1 MRAIRRRCVVV
12 RIAAV
17 NNALDK
23 VGDLVHRSV
32 GRQDTRFVAH
42 RWFIGTRLTI
52 GVLGLVLMGLCFSM
66 PGSLSRSTLLASTDL
81 GFQAVIA
88 MMVSR
93 FGGLRMGYLLSTATL
108 CALPVVATGAMGAGA
123 MVPLVL
129 EGAILTGSAGAAMAT
144 GMMVLAALLAFG
156 LAGNKGDGVLL
167 ASQIVAIATM
177 LGGAHYL
184 VKRDRDSEAQ
194 ARFADDRWRALSGLA
209 DRGVVRH
216 DAQGHVVG
224 SNAAFCRAIG
234 INPMELED
242 STVITRLHLGSGPA
256 FLKALSD
263 VSHGATIA
271 EARVRIKCEPEAEGH
286 HGPDPYRDFMLRV
299 ACAVTDPATQQ
310 REILAYY
317 TPVNAAAELPSAAH
331 PSALATARLGHELR
345 TPLTAIIG
353 FADCLGDPAIIA
365 ADDPKRGDYARIIGT
380 SARHMLDV
388 VNGMAGIA
396 HPQPSAEIIS
406 SASDAIDL
414 AELIDESV
422 SIMRLNVEAQRASL
436 HWIVEADVPVL
447 IGCRHAFRQ
456 ILINL
461 ISNALKFAPEGSV
474 LVRASRDGTKV
485 RLTVE
490 DNGMGV
496 AGEDLARLGEPFFRG
511 RLAGE
516 NGPDGQGLG
525 LGIVRDIV
533 RDHHGDFD
541 VMSRP
546 GAGTRVIVTFAIP
559 DAISAL
565 KPTPIAARIPERR
578 YA

>member
-17 NNALDK
+17 NNAMDK

-66 PGSLSRSTLLASTDL
+66 PGSLSRSALLASTDL

-144 GMMVLAALLAFG
+144 GMMVLAALLA
-156 LAGNKGDGVLL
+156 
-167 ASQIVAIATM
+167 
-177 LGGAHYL
+177 
-184 VKRDRDSEAQ
+184 
-194 ARFADDRWRALSGLA
+194 FADDRWRALSGLA

-447 IGCRHAFRQ
+447 IGSRHAFRQ